1 MSKCSFFFLPTQS
14 YSLIYVVCNLKKKC
28 NKEWFLVHEGSLDL
42 FKNEASVPF
51 LHKTHTI
58 SRQEP

>member
-1 MSKCSFFFLPTQS
+1 MSKFFFFLPTQS
-14 YSLIYVVCNLKKKC
+14 YSLIYVVCNLK
-28 NKEWFLVHEGSLDL
+28 GSLDL